1 MSAIGHRRA
10 HPIIGR
16 CRALLIVAVVAS
28 SSLFGQ
34 VAVASADEWRTL
46 PTDTPASAD
55 GSVLD
60 RIEEIDGRQLN
71 MYVYSAAMEK
81 VILLEVIRP
90 ADASVP
96 RPTLYLLNGA
106 GGGQDSATWKAK
118 TDVVS
123 FFADKNVNVVTPVGG
138 AFSYYTDWQ
147 KPDPTLGLNKWTTF
161 LTEELPPI
169 VDATLG
175 TTGENAIAG
184 LSMSG
189 TSVLSLAQSAPSLYR
204 AVGSYSGCAET
215 STQPGRDYVTFVV
228 SARGGD
234 VENMWGPPGDPDWVA
249 NDPVVNAEKLR
260 GIDLYISN
268 GTGLPGHHDTLNGP
282 DVNGDVG
289 VLANQVIV
297 GGIIEAGTNQCT
309 YRLAD
314 RLNSLGIPAT
324 FDFHPTGTHSWG
336 YWQDDLHN
344 SWPMIASSLGI

>member
-1 MSAIGHRRA
+1 MSAIGHRRTS
-10 HPIIGR
+10 IGH
-16 CRALLIVAVVAS
+16 CRTLLVAAVIAS
-28 SSLFGQ
+28 SGLFGEL
-34 VAVASADEWRTL
+34 AVASADEWRAL
-46 PTDTPASAD
+46 PADQPASAD
-55 GSVLD
+55 GSALD
-60 RIEEIDGRQLN
+60 HIEQVDDRQVN

-90 ADASVP
+90 ADTSAP

-118 TDVVS
+118 TDVVG
-123 FFADKNVNVVTPVGG
+123 FFADKNVNVITPVGG

-147 KPDPTLGLNKWTTF
+147 RPDPALGLNKWTTF

-169 VDATLG
+169 VDATFG

-189 TSVLSLAQSAPSLYR
+189 TSVLSLAESAPSLYR
-204 AVGSYSGCAET
+204 AVGAFSGCAET
-215 STQPGRDYVTFVV
+215 STQPGRDYVNFVV

-234 VENMWGPPGDPDWVA
+234 VVNMWGPPNDPDWVA

-260 GIDLYISN
+260 GIALYISN
-268 GTGLPGHHDTLNGP
+268 GTGLPGPHENLGAP
-282 DVNGDVG
+282 DVNGDPAA
-289 VLANQVIV
+289 LANQVIV

-324 FDFHPTGTHSWG
+324 YDFRPTGTHSWG

-344 SWPMIASSLGI
+344 SWPMFAGALGV

>member
-1 MSAIGHRRA
+1 MSAIGH
-10 HPIIGR
+10 
-16 CRALLIVAVVAS
+16 CRALLAVAVIAS
-28 SSLFGQ
+28 SAMFGE
-34 VAVASADEWRTL
+34 VATASADVWRAL
-46 PTDTPASAD
+46 PADKPASAD

-60 RIEEIDGRQLN
+60 HVEEINDRQLN
-71 MYVYSAAMEK
+71 MFVYSAAMDK

-90 ADASVP
+90 ADTSVP

-106 GGGQDSATWKAK
+106 GGGEDSATWQAR
-118 TDVVS
+118 TDVVD

-138 AFSYYTDWQ
+138 AYSYYTDWQ
-147 KPDPTLGLNKWTTF
+147 KPDPVLGVNEWTTF

-175 TTGENAIAG
+175 TTGANAIAG

-189 TSVLSLAQSAPSLYR
+189 TSVLSLAEAAPSLYR
-204 AVGSYSGCAET
+204 AVGAFSGCAET

-228 SARGGD
+228 SVRGGD
-234 VENMWGPPGDPDWVA
+234 VENMWGPYDDPDWVA

-268 GTGLPGHHDTLNGP
+268 ATGLPGVHENLNGP

-297 GGIIEAGTNQCT
+297 GGIIEAGTNECT
-309 YRLAD
+309 HRLAD

-324 FDFHPTGTHSWG
+324 YDFRPTGTHSWG

-344 SWPMIASSLGI
+344 SWPMISGSLGL